1 MHPFQCYAKQNVCT
15 SIKAIKVYLI
25 ITLCSLLVATNAC
38 KREPFKPDFE
48 HAAGYVIK
56 KEICKSNADED
67 YWLVDLSYPLN
78 TVTNY
83 GDTITIDGRFYTNMI
98 KSTKLPASFKEIGKH
113 ASFDFYI
120 SDTKIETI
128 ACTVVNPVT
137 YNLKEIQIKAF
148 GIW

>member
-1 MHPFQCYAKQNVCT
+1 M
-15 SIKAIKVYLI
+15 KAINKHI
-25 ITLCSLLVATNAC
+25 SITLCSLFIILHAC

-98 KSTKLPASFKEIGKH
+98 KSTKLPASFKEIGKQV
-113 ASFDFYI
+113 SFDFYL
-120 SDTKIETI
+120 SNTKIETTG
-128 ACTVVNPVT
+128 CTVANPVT